1 MSQENVEIVRAAFDA
16 WNRGDLE
23 DLFSYLA
30 PDAEFHTTGR
40 FADEGVYRGRAGLAR
55 LFSEF
60 RQDLAEQR
68 VSADDVQAV
77 GQDVVIVE
85 AVLTGR
91 AGGARRAL
99 KSGSGT
105 SGDFAMAWSYASRP
119 TSTPHDALEAA
130 GLTE

>member
-60 RQDLAEQR
+60 RQDLEEQR
-68 VSADDVQAV
+68 VSADDVRAV
-77 GQDVVIVE
+77 GQDAVIVE

-91 AGGARRAL
+91 GRQSKAGFEERLWYVGRFRDGLVVRIETYVDAAHAL
-99 KSGSGT
+99 Q
-105 SGDFAMAWSYASRP
+105 
-119 TSTPHDALEAA
+119 AA
-130 GLTE
+130 GIEE